1 MPLLAETGTYLAAQL
16 TLTRGTNLFEG
27 TLPDRPDACLAV
39 LDSPAGEASTL
50 GFGVT
55 TGVQYEN
62 PRIQI
67 LVRKPKGESVAAQAL
82 AHLARQALAKVQAT
96 FLSGTNYHFIIP
108 MQSPF
113 KLVVDKADKRPVYA
127 FNCRVRKE
135 PS

>member
-1 MPLLAETGTYLAAQL
+1 MPLLTEVGTYLAAQL
-16 TLTRGTNLFEG
+16 TLVRGTTLFEG
-27 TLPDRPDACLAV
+27 TLPDRPDVCLAV
-39 LDSPAGEASTL
+39 RDLGGGGPSTL

-62 PRIQI
+62 PHIQI
-67 LVRKPKGESVAAQAL
+67 VVRGKAQDRTTPQAT
-82 AHLARQALAKVQAT
+82 AHLARQALAKVQAMT
-96 FLSGTNYHFIIP
+96 LTSTLYHFIIP

-113 KLVVDKADKRPVYA
+113 LLVVDKADERPVYA